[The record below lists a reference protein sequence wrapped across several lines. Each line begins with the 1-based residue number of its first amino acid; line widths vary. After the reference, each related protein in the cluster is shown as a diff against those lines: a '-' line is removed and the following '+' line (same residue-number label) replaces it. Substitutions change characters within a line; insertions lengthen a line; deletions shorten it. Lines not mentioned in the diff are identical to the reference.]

1 MVHVYSLAIFP
12 AVVARRTH
20 IVGWP
25 ADVTETYFGGSGCWP
40 SNPSVFCRQKAVFG
54 GKFQFSPFPHH
65 SRQDLTRVQEGYLR
79 KSTPSHLSILPT

>member
-54 GKFQFSPFPHH
+54 GDGVNSLQGRKDGDQ
-65 SRQDLTRVQEGYLR
+65 TALR
-79 KSTPSHLSILPT
+79 

>member
-54 GKFQFSPFPHH
+54 GDGVNSTL
-65 SRQDLTRVQEGYLR
+65 RTINYLT
-79 KSTPSHLSILPT
+79 